1 MTNYPNMSYCMCNN
15 TLAAMNQLM
24 DAMEDV
30 DFIDE
35 LNHSMKWDN
44 DELRAFNELQHVA
57 AMFAKKAQK
66 MLDNQIDR
74 NVAKVLEN
82 C

>member
-1 MTNYPNMSYCMCNN
+1 MQDYPNMSYCMCNN
-15 TLAAMNQLM
+15 TLAAMDQLM

-30 DFIDE
+30 DFIEE
-35 LNHSMKWDN
+35 LNP

-57 AMFAKKAQK
+57 KQFAKKAQK

-74 NVAKVLEN
+74 NVEKLLAD
-82 C
+82 

>member
-1 MTNYPNMSYCMCNN
+1 MQDYPNMSYCMCNN
-15 TLAAMNQLM
+15 TLAAMDQLM

-30 DFIDE
+30 DFIED
-35 LNHSMKWDN
+35 LNP

>member
-1 MTNYPNMSYCMCNN
+1 
-15 TLAAMNQLM
+15 
-24 DAMEDV
+24 
-30 DFIDE
+30 
-35 LNHSMKWDN
+35 
-44 DELRAFNELQHVA
+44 
-57 AMFAKKAQK
+57 MFAKKAQK